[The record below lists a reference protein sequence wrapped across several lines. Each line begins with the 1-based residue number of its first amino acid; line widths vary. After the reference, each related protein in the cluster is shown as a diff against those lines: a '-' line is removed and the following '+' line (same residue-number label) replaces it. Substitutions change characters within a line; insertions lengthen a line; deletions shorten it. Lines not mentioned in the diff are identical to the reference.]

1 MGIQKQ
7 LDKLKN
13 LYPLVLDYIDNEED
27 LEEHNEKLCNFIKE
41 QQFTKN
47 GEEFKL
53 ILHLLVSLSNNHYR
67 VPHFFEKIERILIQY
82 KKVIQKHYS
91 NNELF
96 SIFESNQRLLLFLIN
111 EKMLIL
117 DEFIR

>member
-27 LEEHNEKLCNFIKE
+27 LEEHYENLCNFIKE

-53 ILHLLVSLSNNHYR
+53 ILHLLVYLSNIHYC
-67 VPHFFEKIERILIQY
+67 VLPFFEKL
-82 KKVIQKHYS
+82 
-91 NNELF
+91 NEF
-96 SIFESNQRLLLFLIN
+96 
-111 EKMLIL
+111 
-117 DEFIR
+117 